1 MSLGLLAL
9 ITSSDAALRDR
20 SLDEVCAQASADEL
34 LAEGDALE
42 AFRRTSP
49 NLYERVR
56 ALFFLYAIHRFHLP
70 ARLARGADAPSAD
83 VRRTP
88 SSGERE
94 ESVAGRGVWRTD
106 ADEGVRATAIPF
118 HGYEHLL
125 ERRFEEAIEVF
136 SQKQKAEGP
145 SDALSSALAAAYHR
159 LAFQTLA
166 DQVRRSVRTVRGN
179 QWMFRMG
186 HPHDQPLRLRPELL
200 RADAE
205 GLYPILRERTPVRM
219 DLTHSAWSDIFFLG
233 MDFPAGARVLNISVD
248 LGVHGR
254 DAAPQPPVSAWLR
267 VIDQPVLR
275 LVSVDLGAS
284 AEISSLGEV
293 FDFAKDYLGLL
304 KAAVIASGLVPPG
317 IEGSGQSLGDLLAQ
331 MLGPGRGLELVSSVN
346 DIPKGSRLAVS
357 TNLLAALIGVLM
369 RATGQAESLTGPLN
383 EAERRLVLARALLG
397 EWIGGSGGGW
407 QDSGGVWPGIKLIE
421 GVAAEPGD
429 AEHGISRG
437 RLMPRH
443 RVFSRDEI
451 PDSARQALQ
460 DSLVVV
466 HGGMAQNVGP
476 ILEMVTE
483 KYLLRSA
490 AEWQGR
496 QEALGFLDEILD
508 ALRVGDI
515 ARVGAAT
522 TRNFDGPI
530 QTIIPWAS
538 TYYTE
543 RLIEQVRAEFGADF
557 LGFWML
563 GGMSGGGMGFMFAPA
578 RKAEAQQRLGEI
590 MRATKQEL
598 AASLPFAMEPV
609 VYDFR
614 INENGTFADLLPGQT
629 ALMPKGYYLLRAPA
643 LLRRDPKTLPALDR
657 AELDKFAAACRTQ
670 PELRGVVQELFDALL
685 PRGREDRAGAQS
697 LDDLLAEN
705 GFDPEAHAQIR
716 GDLRAGRIGLSQNRL
731 PANTVIEDVRAD
743 DVTDMSRGSAR
754 GADALVRDCPPDA
767 PSGEAP
773 PLFQPFDPKAA
784 YSVFHRRLPHWR
796 QSGATYFV
804 TYRLADSLPAE
815 VFARLRAGHAAY
827 LHALPQPVA
836 KTLLDDA
843 SALLSAKIEAQLD
856 AGLGSCMLRD
866 PAVAA
871 VVAATLRQ
879 RHGEDYWLGG
889 FVVMPNHVHAIVTP
903 GEKLELGKITGAWKS
918 VSAHRINQ
926 LLGRKGVLWQE
937 EVFDHIVRD
946 EAQLQRFERY
956 VADNP
961 VRAELADG
969 TFVLEMDGGRGV
981 RPTDAD
987 EGVRATPQRDA
998 AAEARGLAALR
1009 AGEAAVVTLAA
1020 GAASRWT
1027 QGAGVVKSLHPFCKL
1042 GGRHRTFLETHL
1054 AKSRHISQLAGTP
1067 VPHIFTT
1074 SYLTHGPIAAILEAR
1089 KNYGYAG
1096 PLRLSRGKSVGL
1108 RLVPTARD
1116 LRFAWEEMPQ
1126 QVLDEQQQK
1135 VRESLRAALLRW
1147 AQGAGEATDYRDN
1160 LPRQCL
1166 HPVGHFYEIPNLLRN
1181 GTLAALLRERPQ
1193 LRTLLLHNI
1202 DTVGA
1207 NLDPA
1212 LLGQHLDSGATLS
1225 FEVIT
1230 RRLEDR
1236 GGGLA
1241 RVDGRVRLVEGLAVP
1256 REEAEFG
1263 LTYYNTMT
1271 TWIDIDGLLAAFGLT
1286 RGELDDEARVSAA
1299 IRALAAKVPTYIT
1312 LKDVKKRWG
1321 HGQEDVF
1328 PVAQFEKLWSD
1339 LTALPEIASRFVVV
1353 PRLRGQQLKEQAQ
1366 LDGWLRDGSAD
1377 YVEKLCAW

>member
-1 MSLGLLAL
+1 MSLGLLDL
-9 ITSSDAALRDR
+9 ITSPDPALRDR
-20 SLDEVCAQASADEL
+20 SLDDACAPASAEEL
-34 LAEGDALE
+34 LAECDALD

-70 ARLARGADAPSAD
+70 ARLPRGADAPSAD

-94 ESVAGRGVWRTD
+94 ESVAGRGVRQTD
-106 ADEGVRATAIPF
+106 ADGGVRATQIPF

-125 ERRFEEAIEVF
+125 ARRFEEAIEVF
-136 SQKQKAEGP
+136 CQKQKSDGP
-145 SDALSSALAAAYHR
+145 SDALSSALAAAFHR

-186 HPHDQPLRLRPELL
+186 HPNDQPLRLRPELL

-254 DAAPQPPVSAWLR
+254 DAEPQPPVSAWLR

-369 RATGQAESLTGPLN
+369 RATGQAESLTGPLS

-421 GVAAEPGD
+421 GVAAQPGD
-429 AEHGISRG
+429 PEHGVSRG

-443 RVFSRDEI
+443 HVFTREEI

-490 AEWQGR
+490 VEWHGR

-614 INENGTFADLLPGQT
+614 INENGTFADLLPGRT

-643 LLRRDPKTLPALDR
+643 LLRRDPKSLPALDR

-697 LDDLLAEN
+697 LEDLLAEN

-716 GDLRAGRIGLSQNRL
+716 GDLRAGRIGLAQNRL
-731 PANTVIEDVRAD
+731 PANTVIEDVRAE
-743 DVTDMSRGSAR
+743 DVTDARANATRRAPPR
-754 GADALVRDCPPDA
+754 GAA
-767 PSGEAP
+767 P
-773 PLFQPFDPKAA
+773 
-784 YSVFHRRLPHWR
+784 
-796 QSGATYFV
+796 
-804 TYRLADSLPAE
+804 
-815 VFARLRAGHAAY
+815 
-827 LHALPQPVA
+827 
-836 KTLLDDA
+836 
-843 SALLSAKIEAQLD
+843 
-856 AGLGSCMLRD
+856 
-866 PAVAA
+866 
-871 VVAATLRQ
+871 
-879 RHGEDYWLGG
+879 
-889 FVVMPNHVHAIVTP
+889 
-903 GEKLELGKITGAWKS
+903 
-918 VSAHRINQ
+918 AH
-926 LLGRKGVLWQE
+926 
-937 EVFDHIVRD
+937 
-946 EAQLQRFERY
+946 
-956 VADNP
+956 
-961 VRAELADG
+961 
-969 TFVLEMDGGRGV
+969 
-981 RPTDAD
+981 
-987 EGVRATPQRDA
+987 
-998 AAEARGLAALR
+998 ARGLDALR

-1054 AKSRHISQLAGTP
+1054 AKSRHISQLAGTA

-1096 PLRLSRGKSVGL
+1096 PLVLSRGKSVGL

-1160 LPRQCL
+1160 LPLQCL

-1212 LLGQHLDSGATLS
+1212 LLGQHLESGATLS

-1271 TWIDIDGLLAAFGLT
+1271 TWIDIDGLLSAFGLT
-1286 RGELDDEARVSAA
+1286 RGELDDEPRVSAA

-1366 LDGWLRDGSAD
+1366 LDGWLRDGSAAS
-1377 YVEKLCAW
+1377 VEELCAW